1 MLKLLYDL
9 IFNYFYLHYDNFLF
23 KLHELGTNSGLQV
36 TKLILLVIFLCF
48 AILFVDDH
56 DV

>member
-1 MLKLLYDL
+1 M
-9 IFNYFYLHYDNFLF
+9 ITFFL

-48 AILFVDDH
+48 AVLFVDDH